1 MVGTILGPGTIFLM
15 IVGSI
20 NVVFGLSQWS
30 SFLWNLFPIMAYV
43 IICMTCKSNFQV
55 FIFHH
60 IVK

>member
-20 NVVFGLSQWS
+20 NVVFGLSQWA

-43 IICMTCKSNFQV
+43 IICMTCKAKFQV
-55 FIFHH
+55 DDL
-60 IVK
+60 